1 MVTILSVKEL
11 LQKNLVIPS
20 YQRPYKW
27 QLRNIEELLSDIEKS
42 ISEYERYNHNFKYR
56 IGSVILFENN
66 GCYEIVDG
74 QQRILSLVLLSLYLN
89 QKVSKSILN
98 MDFLS
103 KITQN
108 NLHKNYRFIKEWFV
122 LKKNLVPKFIQA
134 LEKII
139 EMVIIPVESISEAF
153 QLFDS
158 QNNRGKPL
166 VPHDLLKAYHLREMK
181 NHPYEMEHAVTRWEE
196 KDTEKIK
203 ELFDLYL
210 FPIWNWS
217 RGNKTKTF
225 TANEI
230 DTYKGITEKYDYTY
244 ARRANRSMPF
254 FQITD
259 PFISGN
265 DFFAMVDHYLNLIR
279 DVKKEIISNPNFKK
293 MLDII
298 SFGKDISTVDALD
311 NLRSGSTGFD
321 YAKNLFFCSI
331 FCYYDKFH
339 NFDERAIQKLFTW
352 AFAIRVDMENLGYD
366 TINKYSIGEL
376 NDHYSNI
383 IPMFAKINLA
393 RLHNEIAN
401 LYIEIYE
408 PPSNANKLRKDL
420 YQNLLEFNS
429 LGE

>member
-1 MVTILSVKEL
+1 MVTILSVKAL
-11 LQKNLVIPS
+11 LQMNLIIPG

-27 QLRNIEELLSDIEKS
+27 KIRNIEELLSDIEKS
-42 ISEYERYNHNFKYR
+42 IDDYEHFNHSFNYR
-56 IGSVILFENN
+56 IGSVILLKNKDY
-66 GCYEIVDG
+66 YEIVDG
-74 QQRILSLVLLSLYLN
+74 QQRILSLVLLSLYLK
-89 QKVSKSILN
+89 QEVSKSILN
-98 MDFLS
+98 MDFLN

-108 NLHKNYRFIKEWFV
+108 NLHENYRFIKEWFA
-122 LKKNLVPKFIQA
+122 LKQSLIPGFIQA
-134 LEKII
+134 LDKVL
-139 EMVIIPVESISEAF
+139 EMVIIPVESIVEAF

-166 VPHDLLKAYHLREMK
+166 DPHDLLKAYHLREMK
-181 NHPYEMEHAVTRWEE
+181 SHPYEMEHAVIRWEE
-196 KDTEKIK
+196 KDTDKIK

-217 RGNKTKTF
+217 RVNKTKPF
-225 TANEI
+225 TTNEI

-244 ARRANRSMPF
+244 AYRANRGMPF
-254 FQITD
+254 FQITE

-265 DFFAMVDHYLNLIR
+265 DFFEMVDHYLSLIR
-279 DVKKEIISNPNFKK
+279 DLKKEIITNPTFKEMK
-293 MLDII
+293 DII
-298 SFGKDISTVDALD
+298 TRGKDISTVKELD
-311 NLRSGSTGFD
+311 NLKSGSTGFD

-366 TINKYSIGEL
+366 TINKYAIGEW

-383 IPMFAKINLA
+383 ISMFAKINLA

-401 LYIEIYE
+401 LHIEIYE
-408 PPSNANKLRKDL
+408 PTGSVNALREDL
-420 YQNLLEFNS
+420 YQKLLELNG
-429 LGE
+429 LGK

>member
-1 MVTILSVKEL
+1 MVKILSVKEL
-11 LQKNLVIPS
+11 LQKDLIIPD

-27 QLRNIEELLSDIEKS
+27 QIRNIEELLSDIENS
-42 ISEYERYNHNFKYR
+42 ISDYEHYNHNFKYR
-56 IGSVILFENN
+56 IGSIILFENK
-66 GCYEIVDG
+66 GRLEIVDG
-74 QQRILSLVLLSLYLN
+74 QQRILSLVLLSLYLK
-89 QKVSKSILN
+89 QQVSKSILN
-98 MDFLS
+98 IDFLS
-103 KITQN
+103 KVTQK
-108 NLHKNYRFIKEWFV
+108 NLHDNYRFIKEWFA
-122 LKKNLVPKFIQA
+122 LKQDEIPKFVLA
-134 LEKII
+134 LDKIL
-139 EMVIIPVESISEAF
+139 EMVIIPVQTISEAF

-166 VPHDLLKAYHLREMK
+166 DPHDLLKAYHLREMK

-196 KDTEKIK
+196 KDTDKIK

-254 FQITD
+254 FQITE
-259 PFISGN
+259 PFIAGN
-265 DFFAMVDHYLNLIR
+265 DFFEMVDHYLNLIR
-279 DVKKEIISNPNFKK
+279 DLKKEIITNPKFKK
-293 MLDII
+293 MKDII
-298 SFGKDISTVDALD
+298 TLQKNISTVKELD
-311 NLRSGSTGFD
+311 ELKSGSTGFD
-321 YAKNLFFCSI
+321 YAKNLFFCSV

-366 TINKYSIGEL
+366 TINKYAIGEW

-401 LYIEIYE
+401 LHIQIFE
-408 PPSNANKLRKDL
+408 PTGNVNELRNNV
-420 YQNLLEFNS
+420 YHQLLVLNG